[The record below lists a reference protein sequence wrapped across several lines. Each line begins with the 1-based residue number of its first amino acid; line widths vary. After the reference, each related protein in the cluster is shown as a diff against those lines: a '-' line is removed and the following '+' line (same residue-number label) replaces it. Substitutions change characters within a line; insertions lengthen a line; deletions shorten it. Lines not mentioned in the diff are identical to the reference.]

1 MATHEG
7 TQNAVVVKEGVVNGT
22 GESAIGRCATGIDLT
37 LAGRSQEGMRI
48 RITGTGSET
57 IPQDHVQDRDQGVDP
72 DEKSMFQD
80 VEIIAAIGIIA
91 EGGGITT
98 VTVVAMSE
106 IIDDTTKV
114 VKPGNLATTKQIL
127 FQWKILLRSSLH
139 RYHRL
144 HHNNSIND
152 IKS

>member
-1 MATHEG
+1 
-7 TQNAVVVKEGVVNGT
+7 
-22 GESAIGRCATGIDLT
+22 
-37 LAGRSQEGMRI
+37 MRI

-72 DEKSMFQD
+72 DEKSVFQD

-152 IKS
+152 IKSLKRRCPTQCLRSLWRLPYQWLLKAMDHLS